1 MEYINIPAIVILCY
15 LVGEI
20 FKLLILKKEEN
31 YKYIPI
37 IVGVAGGIIGLVVYF
52 IYPEMLPYSDNPIVA
67 ISIGIIS
74 GLASTGSD
82 QLIRQLLKKEVKK
95 DDLSWK
101 AIW

>member
-20 FKLLILKKEEN
+20 FKLLILKKEEK

-37 IVGVAGGIIGLVVYF
+37 IVGTTGGLIGLLVYF
-52 IYPEMLPYSDNPIVA
+52 LYPEMLPGGDNPIVA

-82 QLIRQLLKKEVKK
+82 QLIRQLIKNKKEE
-95 DDLSWK
+95 
-101 AIW
+101 